1 MVLVLLKP
9 RMSSQQPDNR
19 PVGRF
24 EKQGLRAITIKEILG
39 LVVIQGSH
47 SIWKEGELLEIH
59 SDKTMTSRRDGTEW
73 A

>member
-39 LVVIQGSH
+39 IVVIQVSH
-47 SIWKEGELLEIH
+47 SIWKEGESI
-59 SDKTMTSRRDGTEW
+59 